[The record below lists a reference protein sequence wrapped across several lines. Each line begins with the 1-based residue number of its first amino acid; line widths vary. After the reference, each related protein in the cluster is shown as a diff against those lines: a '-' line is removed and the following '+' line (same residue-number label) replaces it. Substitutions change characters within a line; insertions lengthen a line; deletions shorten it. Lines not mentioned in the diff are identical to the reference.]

1 MLQLNRIA
9 KLVLG
14 SLYFAGLGTWESF
27 LSLFGRKPAPTC
39 VALIYHSISKQDAQR
54 FARQMDAVRRYTT
67 PLPADHREPLEPGK
81 RYCVITIDD
90 AFQSANENALPEL
103 IRRKIPVAVFVSPE
117 LLETTPEWITFDGD
131 ELANE
136 QVVSANVV
144 KSWPKDLVTV
154 GSHTLTH
161 PWLPTSTE
169 EDARAEIAESRT
181 RLTQLLGRETTLFS
195 FPYGAFN
202 DRLVRMCREAGYQ
215 RVFTSLPNLAF
226 AEVDEFVTGRLKT
239 EPTDWPI
246 EFRLKL
252 LGAYRWLP
260 KAFALKRKLL
270 RRAGPSPTVQPG
282 VKQVQH

>member
-1 MLQLNRIA
+1 M
-9 KLVLG
+9 KLVIG
-14 SLYFAGLGTWESF
+14 SLYFAGLSAWELLGSIFGT
-27 LSLFGRKPAPTC
+27 KAAPTC
-39 VALIYHSISKQDAQR
+39 VALIYHSISKQDAPR
-54 FARQMDAVRRYTT
+54 FARQMDAVLRFTT
-67 PLPADHREPLEPGK
+67 PLPADYREPLVPGK

-90 AFQSANENALPEL
+90 AFRSANENALPEL
-103 IRRKIPVAVFVSPE
+103 IRRKIPVAVFVSPD

-136 QVVSANVV
+136 RVVSADVV

-169 EDARAEIAESRT
+169 EDARAEIAESRA
-181 RLTQLLGRETTLFS
+181 RLTQLLGSETKLFS

-202 DRLVRMCREAGYQ
+202 DRLIRMCRDAGYK
-215 RVFTSLPNLAF
+215 RVFTSLPDLAF
-226 AEVDEFVTGRLKT
+226 TDAGEFVTGRLKA
-239 EPTDWPI
+239 EPTDWPL

-270 RRAGPSPTVQPG
+270 RRTGPSPTVQPA